1 MVLIC
6 NENDIRE
13 TNKEAITISYAMK
26 MTSEKQIKKPL
37 PSFCICHIAGRD
49 CFRTPVNKTTSISQT
64 VPHTHQI
71 IK

>member
-1 MVLIC
+1 
-6 NENDIRE
+6 
-13 TNKEAITISYAMK
+13 MK

-49 CFRTPVNKTTSISQT
+49 CFHTPVNKTTSISQT